1 MVEKVAINRYQNGTL
16 SDISR
21 KLKSMGFG
29 GHHLQ
34 NRLFTYVGFMII
46 APPHPDE
53 ALRQYTLDCLNLL
66 DTAADQFLETLVRVA
81 QNAFG
86 VETVL
91 ISLIDRDRQW
101 FKARLGL
108 SISETPRDI
117 AFCSHT
123 ILQTDTLIVPDALD
137 DPRFKANPLVTG
149 SPHIRLYAG
158 HPIRVNGFPIGTL
171 CLLHPEPRNLS
182 DTEKTLLADL
192 ATLAEGHV
200 LHRIQNTHIR
210 TLYQT
215 LDAERHRAM
224 TDPLTQAWNR
234 EGLSFFEPVILKEA
248 LASEKMVGVLYC
260 DLDHFK
266 LINDRYG
273 HAIGDQAIVQAARR
287 LRAGLRVDDI
297 LVRHGGEEFLI
308 LVLINRQDELAMLA
322 QRAREAI
329 IASPLSCGD
338 ALLDVTMSIGTAV
351 KREAETL
358 DEAINRADLALYR
371 AKANGRN
378 RIEAG

>member
-1 MVEKVAINRYQNGTL
+1 MN
-16 SDISR
+16 
-21 KLKSMGFG
+21 
-29 GHHLQ
+29 
-34 NRLFTYVGFMII
+34 VGNMII

-66 DTAADQFLETLVRVA
+66 DTAADQYLDTLIRVA

-91 ISLIDRDRQW
+91 ISLVDRDRQW
-101 FKARLGL
+101 FMARLGL
-108 SISETPRDI
+108 AASETPRNI
-117 AFCSHT
+117 AFCAHT
-123 ILQTDTLIVPDALD
+123 ILQADSLIVPDTLD
-137 DPRFKANPLVTG
+137 DPRFKANPLVTAA
-149 SPHIRLYAG
+149 PFIRLYAG

-182 DTEKTLLADL
+182 DAERAMLEDL
-192 ATLAEGHV
+192 ATLAEGYV

-210 TLYQT
+210 DLYQT
-215 LDAERHRAM
+215 LDAERHKAM

-234 EGLSFFEPVILKEA
+234 EGLSYFGPVVLNQA
-248 LASEKMVGVLYC
+248 ASNGKSVGVMYC

-266 LINDRYG
+266 LVNDRCG
-273 HAIGDQAIVQAARR
+273 HAIGDQAIVQASRR
-287 LRAGLRVDDI
+287 LRAVLRVDDLLI
-297 LVRHGGEEFLI
+297 RHGGEEFLI
-308 LVLINRQDELAMLA
+308 LVLVNREDELTMLA

-329 IASPLSCGD
+329 SDNPLSCGNV
-338 ALLDVTMSIGTAV
+338 LLSMTMSIGTTI
-351 KREAETL
+351 KIHTESL
-358 DEAINRADLALYR
+358 DEAINRADIALYR